1 MGALPPNPRSSFFI
15 YGMGQRKGVC
25 PFPAG
30 FGAAPH
36 EIRKYKVDLDQRYM
50 DQALRLAARAVGR
63 TRPNPVVGCII
74 VANKKVIGRGF
85 HPKAGEPHAEVFAL
99 KDAGD
104 LATGATA
111 YVTLE
116 PCSHTGRTPPCADA
130 LIKSGISRVVIAMT
144 DPNPKVSGRGI
155 KMLKAAGIEVKTG
168 VRQVEAQQLNRPF
181 ITWINKSRPMLTLKM
196 AASLD
201 GKTATKT
208 GESQWITGPD
218 ARLRVQSMRSRHD
231 LVMVGIGTV
240 LADDP
245 RLNCRIAG
253 GRDPIRLVVD
263 SNLRIPDGATIF
275 ESSKSAPLWIATLK
289 KNSPERIKELT
300 QRGVLLIQC
309 QETSDGRVDL
319 LDMMEQL
326 GRLEITSVLSE
337 AGGILSDALLQA
349 SVVDRLA
356 LFLAPK
362 LIGGQEA
369 PGLLKGAGIE
379 KLAQAEKIENLAV
392 TMVGSDLLLE
402 GEIV

>member
-1 MGALPPNPRSSFFI
+1 
-15 YGMGQRKGVC
+15 
-25 PFPAG
+25 
-30 FGAAPH
+30 
-36 EIRKYKVDLDQRYM
+36 M

-74 VANKKVIGRGF
+74 VANKKVVGRGF

-99 KDAGD
+99 RDAGEM
-104 LATGATA
+104 ASGATA

-130 LIKSGISRVVIAMT
+130 LIKSGISRVVVAMT

-155 KMLKAAGIEVKTG
+155 KKLQAAGIEVKVG
-168 VRQVEAQQLNRPF
+168 VRQVEAQALNRPF
-181 ITWINKSRPMLTLKM
+181 IIWIDKGRPMLTLKM
-196 AASLD
+196 ASSLD

-208 GESQWITGPD
+208 GESQWITCPE
-218 ARLRVQSMRSRHD
+218 ARLRVQNMRSRHD

-245 RLNCRIAG
+245 RLNSRIAG

-289 KNSPERIKELT
+289 KNSQERMKELT
-300 QRGVLLIQC
+300 RRGVLLIQC
-309 QETSDGRVDL
+309 RETSAGKVDL
-319 LDMMEQL
+319 VDMMEQL

-362 LIGGQEA
+362 LIGGQDA

-379 KLAQAEKIENLAV
+379 KLAQAEKIAGLTV

-402 GEIV
+402 GAIL